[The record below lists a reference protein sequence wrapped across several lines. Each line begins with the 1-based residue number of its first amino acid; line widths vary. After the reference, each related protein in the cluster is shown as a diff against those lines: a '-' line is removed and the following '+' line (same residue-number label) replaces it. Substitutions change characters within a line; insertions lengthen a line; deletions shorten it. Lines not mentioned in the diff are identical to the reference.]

1 MYIEVFYW
9 RSGGNVVH
17 RGASVNSGVRLT
29 AEGCNFDDASPRYE
43 THRVASIVDNDTSYC
58 ERCMPPERITE
69 EAIVVPV

>member
-29 AEGCNFDDASPRYE
+29 AEGCNFDDASSDE
-43 THRVASIVDNDTSYC
+43 THRIADIVDNDTSYC

-69 EAIVVPV
+69 EVIVTPI